1 MQFRTK
7 VITTLATIGLLF
19 SANTYAFFDSFYTP
33 SSSVNFEPKA
43 VNGLT
48 YSELS
53 GSKGELDPTVFNL
66 GLKAYSCAAKRGVNN
81 KPVLTIIDFSK
92 PSNEPRMWVIDL
104 AHKKVKYQELVAHGK
119 NSGDLVPKHF
129 SNSVNSLASSI
140 GVYKT
145 ANTYFGKDG
154 YSLRLQGLEPGFNS
168 NAMRR
173 AVVIHGADYVSQ
185 SEVRNYGTIGR
196 SWGCPAVSKDMLK
209 PTINTIKDGTVVFA
223 YYPDHSWLRESSYLH
238 C

>member
-1 MQFRTK
+1 MQIRTK
-7 VITTLATIGLLF
+7 IITSLATIGLLF
-19 SANTYAFFDSFYTP
+19 SVNSYAFFDSYYAGSP
-33 SSSVNFEPKA
+33 INFEPQA
-43 VNGLT
+43 VNGIT

-53 GSKGELDPTVFNL
+53 GSKSDLDPNVFNL
-66 GLKAYSCAAKRGVNN
+66 GLKAYSCAAKRGVGK
-81 KPVLTIIDFSK
+81 KPVLTIIDYSK

-154 YSLRLQGLEPGFNS
+154 YSLRLQGLEPGYNS

-185 SEVRNYGTIGR
+185 NAARYGSIGR
-196 SWGCPAVSKDMLK
+196 SWGCPAVSKDMIK
-209 PTINTIKDGTVVFA
+209 PTINTIKDGTLVFA